1 MEIEFQLLDVDYVFL
16 ENRPIIRILG
26 KTNDGKTVCAFYDK
40 FYPYFYVLP
49 KKEKEEDVV
58 EDLKKNFFSELKN
71 IEKVKRYLP
80 IGFNEEKV
88 EMLKI
93 TLKDPSKTATIREHL
108 RKKDFVEDIF
118 EADIL
123 FKYRFMADFSLF
135 GMSWYKVSGNPI
147 RTESVKADITIEM
160 EKIEPIEKIENA
172 PLKYMALDIEVVSEG
187 IANPQE
193 APIAIISLSFFPA
206 FNGKN
211 TLVLVAKN
219 NMKKIDQD
227 VLTFKDEKEMLEKFL
242 EIIDTFDPDIIV
254 GYNINDFDI
263 PYINERL
270 KINKMR
276 RTIGR
281 CTEKQLVSRSLGEN
295 RYKNSVFGRII
306 VDPYWMIKDMA
317 GRGFFTGLKRFSL
330 EDVSQYLLGEGKVEF
345 SYKDMPIA
353 WNGNEEQMKKFIDY
367 ARRDSEL
374 VLRLLLEKQLLD
386 KYIGISKVSGLLLQD
401 SLDTGE
407 AGKVENLLLREF
419 DKDGFVLP
427 CKPTDKEIA
436 RRKAER
442 DIRGFK
448 GAFVLEPEVG
458 LHTNCVA
465 YLDFACHPLGTK
477 VVVKGIGEKDI
488 SEVKEGEFVLGKNGW
503 HKVVKK
509 WEYDYKGYL
518 VNINGLRCTPN
529 HKIPVLKEN
538 ERQKFVRDVTAISL
552 FKNKAKGK
560 PIFLKEFG
568 NIGKIEN
575 KKTDEKYVLKSEFL
589 GIFLAE
595 GTLQRRDAKY
605 FDKQRKKT
613 RVSHQYRVEIAIN
626 IKEAELAERIRTIF
640 KKLWDISPYE
650 IKDRDRSYLL
660 LATGKKRVFFEVENL
675 LKEIK
680 KFDPKY
686 IVRGFFEGDGTVN
699 CKRRTIVMN
708 QSYGNKWKLDLIANF
723 LDDLEIGY
731 KRYEY
736 QLKDGRKICILEI
749 ARREDIVKFF
759 TLVGAISKLKASKLE
774 HIIEKKEFSHSI
786 GEKFYEAKNPEFSLE
801 YYEGKVYDLTLNSEP
816 YYFAN
821 GILTHN
827 SMYPSI
833 FISYNICPTT
843 LLTEKKEGIEAITT
857 PFGTSFVPP
866 SIRKGIIPK
875 TVERL
880 IKERNAVK
888 TQMKAEKDPV
898 KKRALDAYQ
907 EGLKRIANA
916 SYGYT
921 GFLLGRIYVLSIA
934 NAITSCGRYYI
945 QETKRLVETNT
956 NYKVIYGDTDSVMI
970 KTDTQDIEKAIEIG
984 NNIANFLN
992 EKLQGKLKIKVE
1004 NIFKT
1009 LLILTKKRYAGWSFE
1024 KIDSQFKDEIV
1035 MKGIETVRRDWC
1047 DLVSETQEEVLKI
1060 LLKEQNPKKA
1070 FAYFKEVV
1078 QKLQSGQIPLEKLT
1092 IIKGI
1097 SKRPEQYK
1105 GVQPHV
1111 ELVKKMRKRGEVE
1124 IPSIG
1129 DRVGFVIV
1137 KGLQLVSERAE
1148 DPEYVKKHNLK
1159 IDSKYYIESQLLPPL
1174 ERVFEAIGINKSEL
1188 IGLGKQMLL
1197 GEAINNHKKTEEKPL
1212 TKIEGVVCVKCN
1224 TTFRRVPLIGRC
1236 PVCGGELEFYFG
1248 EERAKILSF

>member
-1 MEIEFQLLDVDYVFL
+1 
-16 ENRPIIRILG
+16 
-26 KTNDGKTVCAFYDK
+26 
-40 FYPYFYVLP
+40 
-49 KKEKEEDVV
+49 
-58 EDLKKNFFSELKN
+58 
-71 IEKVKRYLP
+71 
-80 IGFNEEKV
+80 
-88 EMLKI
+88 
-93 TLKDPSKTATIREHL
+93 
-108 RKKDFVEDIF
+108 
-118 EADIL
+118 
-123 FKYRFMADFSLF
+123 
-135 GMSWYKVSGNPI
+135 
-147 RTESVKADITIEM
+147 
-160 EKIEPIEKIENA
+160 
-172 PLKYMALDIEVVSEG
+172 
-187 IANPQE
+187 
-193 APIAIISLSFFPA
+193 
-206 FNGKN
+206 
-211 TLVLVAKN
+211 
-219 NMKKIDQD
+219 
-227 VLTFKDEKEMLEKFL
+227 
-242 EIIDTFDPDIIV
+242 
-254 GYNINDFDI
+254 
-263 PYINERL
+263 
-270 KINKMR
+270 
-276 RTIGR
+276 
-281 CTEKQLVSRSLGEN
+281 
-295 RYKNSVFGRII
+295 
-306 VDPYWMIKDMA
+306 
-317 GRGFFTGLKRFSL
+317 L
-330 EDVSQYLLGEGKVEF
+330 EDVSQYLLGEGKIEF
-345 SYKDMPIA
+345 SHKDMPVA

-419 DKDGFVLP
+419 DKEGFVLP

-442 DIRGFK
+442 DVKGFK

-477 VVVKGIGEKDI
+477 VVVKGMGEKDI

-518 VNINGLRCTPN
+518 ININGLRCTPN
-529 HKIPVLKEN
+529 HKIPVVKEN

-560 PIFLKEFG
+560 PIFLKEFR
-568 NIGKIEN
+568 NIGKN
-575 KKTDEKYVLKSEFL
+575 EKLSISK
-589 GIFLAE
+589 AE
-595 GTLQRRDAKY
+595 
-605 FDKQRKKT
+605 
-613 RVSHQYRVEIAIN
+613 
-626 IKEAELAERIRTIF
+626 
-640 KKLWDISPYE
+640 DI
-650 IKDRDRSYLL
+650 
-660 LATGKKRVFFEVENL
+660 
-675 LKEIK
+675 IK
-680 KFDPKY
+680 K
-686 IVRGFFEGDGTVN
+686 
-699 CKRRTIVMN
+699 
-708 QSYGNKWKLDLIANF
+708 
-723 LDDLEIGY
+723 
-731 KRYEY
+731 
-736 QLKDGRKICILEI
+736 
-749 ARREDIVKFF
+749 
-759 TLVGAISKLKASKLE
+759 
-774 HIIEKKEFSHSI
+774 
-786 GEKFYEAKNPEFSLE
+786 GEFYEAKNPEFSLE

-866 SIRKGIIPK
+866 NIRKGIVPR
-875 TVERL
+875 TLERL
-880 IKERNAVK
+880 IKERNVVK
-888 TQMKAEKDPV
+888 AQMKAEKDPV
-898 KKRALDAYQ
+898 KKRALDSYQ

-934 NAITSCGRYYI
+934 NAITSCGRHYI

-992 EKLQGKLKIKVE
+992 EKFQGKLRIKVE
-1004 NIFKT
+1004 NVFKT

-1024 KIDSQFKDEIV
+1024 KVDSQFKDEIV

-1111 ELVKKMRKRGEVE
+1111 ELVKKMRKRGEAE
-1124 IPSIG
+1124 IPAIG

-1148 DPEYVKKHNLK
+1148 DPEYVKKHGLK

-1174 ERVFEAIGINKSEL
+1174 ERVFEAIGVNRSEL

-1197 GEAINNHKKTEEKPL
+1197 GEAINNHKKTEEKQL
-1212 TKIEGVVCVKCN
+1212 SQTEGVICVKCN
-1224 TTFRRVPLIGRC
+1224 ATFRRVPLIGRC
-1236 PVCGGELEFYFG
+1236 TACGGELEFYFG
-1248 EERAKILSF
+1248 EDRAKILSF

>member
-1 MEIEFQLLDVDYVFL
+1 
-16 ENRPIIRILG
+16 
-26 KTNDGKTVCAFYDK
+26 
-40 FYPYFYVLP
+40 
-49 KKEKEEDVV
+49 
-58 EDLKKNFFSELKN
+58 
-71 IEKVKRYLP
+71 
-80 IGFNEEKV
+80 
-88 EMLKI
+88 
-93 TLKDPSKTATIREHL
+93 
-108 RKKDFVEDIF
+108 
-118 EADIL
+118 
-123 FKYRFMADFSLF
+123 
-135 GMSWYKVSGNPI
+135 
-147 RTESVKADITIEM
+147 
-160 EKIEPIEKIENA
+160 
-172 PLKYMALDIEVVSEG
+172 
-187 IANPQE
+187 
-193 APIAIISLSFFPA
+193 
-206 FNGKN
+206 
-211 TLVLVAKN
+211 
-219 NMKKIDQD
+219 MKKIDQD
-227 VLTFKDEKEMLEKFL
+227 VLTFKGEKEMLEKFL
-242 EIIDTFDPDIIV
+242 EIIDNFDPDIIV
-254 GYNINDFDI
+254 GYNINDFDM

-276 RTIGR
+276 RSIGR
-281 CTEKQLVSRSLGEN
+281 CIEKQLVSRSLGEN
-295 RYKNSVFGRII
+295 RYKNSVFGRAI

-330 EDVSQYLLGEGKVEF
+330 EDVSQYLLGEGKIEF
-345 SYKDMPIA
+345 SHKDIPIA

-419 DKDGFVLP
+419 DKEGFVLP
-427 CKPTDKEIA
+427 CKPTEKEIA

-442 DIRGFK
+442 DVKGFK

-458 LHTNCVA
+458 LHTNCVC

-518 VNINGLRCTPN
+518 ININGLRCTPN

-538 ERQKFVRDVTAISL
+538 ERQKFVRDATAISL
-552 FKNKAKGK
+552 FKNKVKGK
-560 PIFLKEFG
+560 LIFLKEFG
-568 NIGKIEN
+568 NIRKREN
-575 KKTDEKYVLKSEFL
+575 QKM
-589 GIFLAE
+589 AE
-595 GTLQRRDAKY
+595 EQ
-605 FDKQRKKT
+605 
-613 RVSHQYRVEIAIN
+613 V
-626 IKEAELAERIRTIF
+626 
-640 KKLWDISPYE
+640 
-650 IKDRDRSYLL
+650 
-660 LATGKKRVFFEVENL
+660 
-675 LKEIK
+675 
-680 KFDPKY
+680 PKNES
-686 IVRGFFEGDGTVN
+686 F
-699 CKRRTIVMN
+699 C
-708 QSYGNKWKLDLIANF
+708 
-723 LDDLEIGY
+723 
-731 KRYEY
+731 
-736 QLKDGRKICILEI
+736 
-749 ARREDIVKFF
+749 
-759 TLVGAISKLKASKLE
+759 
-774 HIIEKKEFSHSI
+774 
-786 GEKFYEAKNPEFSLE
+786 EAKIPEFSLE
-801 YYEGKVYDLTLNSEP
+801 FYEGKVYDLTLNSEP

-843 LLTEKKEGIEAITT
+843 LLTEKREDIEAITT

-866 SIRKGIIPK
+866 SVRKGIVPR
-875 TVERL
+875 TLERL

-888 TQMKAEKDPV
+888 AQMKAEKDPV
-898 KKRALDAYQ
+898 RKRALDSYQ

-921 GFLLGRIYVLSIA
+921 GFLLGRIYVLNIA

-945 QETKRLVETNT
+945 QETKRLVEANT
-956 NYKVIYGDTDSVMI
+956 KYKVIYGDTDSVMI

-992 EKLQGKLKIKVE
+992 EKFQGKLRIKVE
-1004 NIFKT
+1004 NVFKT

-1024 KIDSQFKDEIV
+1024 KVDSQLKDEIV

-1078 QKLQSGQIPLEKLT
+1078 QKLQNGLIPLEKLT

-1111 ELVKKMRKRGEVE
+1111 ELVKKMRKRGEVD
-1124 IPSIG
+1124 IPNIG

-1148 DPEYVKKHNLK
+1148 DPEYVKKHGLK

-1174 ERVFEAIGINKSEL
+1174 ERVFEAIGVNRSEL

-1197 GEAINNHKKTEEKPL
+1197 GEAINNHKKV
-1212 TKIEGVVCVKCN
+1212 EGKTLSQMEGIICVKCN

-1236 PVCGGELEFYFG
+1236 TACGGELEFYFG
-1248 EERAKILSF
+1248 EHRAKILSF

>member
-465 YLDFACHPLGTK
+465 YLDFA
-477 VVVKGIGEKDI
+477 
-488 SEVKEGEFVLGKNGW
+488 
-503 HKVVKK
+503 
-509 WEYDYKGYL
+509 
-518 VNINGLRCTPN
+518 
-529 HKIPVLKEN
+529 
-538 ERQKFVRDVTAISL
+538 
-552 FKNKAKGK
+552 
-560 PIFLKEFG
+560 
-568 NIGKIEN
+568 
-575 KKTDEKYVLKSEFL
+575 
-589 GIFLAE
+589 
-595 GTLQRRDAKY
+595 
-605 FDKQRKKT
+605 
-613 RVSHQYRVEIAIN
+613 
-626 IKEAELAERIRTIF
+626 
-640 KKLWDISPYE
+640 
-650 IKDRDRSYLL
+650 
-660 LATGKKRVFFEVENL
+660 
-675 LKEIK
+675 
-680 KFDPKY
+680 
-686 IVRGFFEGDGTVN
+686 
-699 CKRRTIVMN
+699 
-708 QSYGNKWKLDLIANF
+708 
-723 LDDLEIGY
+723 
-731 KRYEY
+731 
-736 QLKDGRKICILEI
+736 
-749 ARREDIVKFF
+749 
-759 TLVGAISKLKASKLE
+759 
-774 HIIEKKEFSHSI
+774 
-786 GEKFYEAKNPEFSLE
+786 
-801 YYEGKVYDLTLNSEP
+801 
-816 YYFAN
+816 
-821 GILTHN
+821 

-1111 ELVKKMRKRGEVE
+1111 ELVKKMKKRGEVE

>member
-1 MEIEFQLLDVDYVFL
+1 MEVEFQLLDVDYVSL
-16 ENRPIIRILG
+16 ENRPIIRVLG
-26 KTNDGKTVCAFYDK
+26 KTDEGKTVCAFYDG

-49 KKEKEEDVV
+49 KKEREEEVL
-58 EDLKKNFFSELKN
+58 EDLKKNFLGEIKN
-71 IEKVKRYLP
+71 IEKALRYLP
-80 IGFNEEKV
+80 IGFREEKV

-93 TLKDPSKTATIREHL
+93 TLKDPSRTATVREHL
-108 RKKDFVEDIF
+108 RKKDFVEDVF

-135 GMSWYKVSGNPI
+135 GMSWYKVYGSPT
-147 RTESVKADITIEM
+147 RTESVKADITIKM
-160 EKIEPIEKIENA
+160 EKIEPVERMENA

-187 IANPQE
+187 MADPKE

-219 NMKKIDQD
+219 NMRKIDQD

-242 EIIDTFDPDIIV
+242 EIIDNFDPDIIV

-276 RTIGR
+276 RSIGR
-281 CTEKQLVSRSLGEN
+281 CSEKQLISRSLGEN
-295 RYKNSVFGRII
+295 RYKNSVFGRVI
-306 VDPYWMIKDMA
+306 VDPYWMIKDMV

-330 EDVSQYLLGEGKVEF
+330 EDVSQYLLGEGKIEF
-345 SYKDMPIA
+345 SHKDMPIA

-374 VLRLLLEKQLLD
+374 VLRLLLEKHLLD

-419 DKDGFVLP
+419 DKEGFVLP
-427 CKPTDKEIA
+427 CKPTEKEIA
-436 RRKAER
+436 RRRAER
-442 DIRGFK
+442 DVKGFK

-477 VVVKGIGEKDI
+477 VVVKGIGERDI

-518 VNINGLRCTPN
+518 ININGLRCTPN
-529 HKIPVLKEN
+529 HKIPVLKERK
-538 ERQKFVRDVTAISL
+538 RQKFVRDATAISL

-560 PIFLKEFG
+560 LIFLKEFG
-568 NIGKIEN
+568 NIGKIESQT
-575 KKTDEKYVLKSEFL
+575 TDEKY
-589 GIFLAE
+589 
-595 GTLQRRDAKY
+595 
-605 FDKQRKKT
+605 
-613 RVSHQYRVEIAIN
+613 
-626 IKEAELAERIRTIF
+626 
-640 KKLWDISPYE
+640 
-650 IKDRDRSYLL
+650 
-660 LATGKKRVFFEVENL
+660 L
-675 LKEIK
+675 LKNEKK
-680 KFDPKY
+680 KFSH
-686 IVRGFFEGDGTVN
+686 F
-699 CKRRTIVMN
+699 
-708 QSYGNKWKLDLIANF
+708 
-723 LDDLEIGY
+723 
-731 KRYEY
+731 
-736 QLKDGRKICILEI
+736 
-749 ARREDIVKFF
+749 
-759 TLVGAISKLKASKLE
+759 
-774 HIIEKKEFSHSI
+774 IE
-786 GEKFYEAKNPEFSLE
+786 EKFYEAKTPEFSLE

-843 LLTEKKEGIEAITT
+843 LLIEKREDIEAITT

-866 SIRKGIIPK
+866 SVRKGIVPR
-875 TVERL
+875 TLERL
-880 IKERNAVK
+880 IKERNNIK
-888 TQMKAEKDPV
+888 TQMKSEKDPV
-898 KKRALDAYQ
+898 RKRALDAYQ
-907 EGLKRIANA
+907 EALKRIANA
-916 SYGYT
+916 YYGYT
-921 GFLLGRIYVLSIA
+921 GFLLGRIYVLNIA

-984 NNIANFLN
+984 SNIANFLN
-992 EKLQGKLKIKVE
+992 EKFQGKLKIKVE

-1024 KIDSQFKDEIV
+1024 KVDSQFKDEIV

-1078 QKLQSGQIPLEKLT
+1078 QKLQNGQVPLEKLT

-1097 SKRPEQYK
+1097 SKKPEQYK

-1124 IPSIG
+1124 IPAIG

-1148 DPEYVKKHNLK
+1148 DPEYVKKHGLK

-1174 ERVFEAIGINKSEL
+1174 ERVFEAIGINRSEL
-1188 IGLGKQMLL
+1188 IGLGKQMIL
-1197 GEAINNHKKTEEKPL
+1197 GEVINHKKIEEKPL
-1212 TKIEGVVCVKCN
+1212 SQAEGIVCVKCN

-1236 PVCGGELEFYFG
+1236 SVCGGELEFYFG
-1248 EERAKILSF
+1248 EYRSKILSF